1 MKELSL
7 AEKLFKKVSKKERD
21 KVKLEQR
28 KAEIEAKAKN
38 SKLLAEYLDVDPT
51 VVRLIWALLIC
62 FAGSGLLLYIIC
74 AIVFPTKSDVM
85 KEQEKDE
92 DTIEVKSKEK
102 KEKKSK

>member
-1 MKELSL
+1 MSNK
-7 AEKLFKKVSKKERD
+7 KLYRCEDGMVFGVCKG
-21 KVKLEQR
+21 
-28 KAEIEAKAKN
+28 
-38 SKLLAEYLDVDPT
+38 LAEYLDVDPT